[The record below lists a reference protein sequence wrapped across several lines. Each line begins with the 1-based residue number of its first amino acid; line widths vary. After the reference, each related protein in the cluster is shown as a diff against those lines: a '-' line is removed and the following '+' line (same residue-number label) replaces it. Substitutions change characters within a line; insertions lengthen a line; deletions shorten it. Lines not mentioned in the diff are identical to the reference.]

1 MRARLKR
8 YCLGL
13 ALIFGCCAAVAFL
26 PGPLIDLI
34 KESDA
39 VVVGKL
45 EVTRE
50 KGLVVTW
57 YPEMRD
63 HQKQTTHFH
72 MGRIRAS
79 KVLYKRERNERNYD
93 VAFESSWPL
102 TNGTQSI
109 WLLRWN
115 SLLGRYALSQPYPNT
130 LADVEKAIAE
140 VRKDEK
146 R

>member
-1 MRARLKR
+1 MRSRKKYTLVA
-8 YCLGL
+8 
-13 ALIFGCCAAVAFL
+13 ALILTCCAVAFE
-26 PGPLIDLI
+26 PVPLTDLI
-34 KESDA
+34 KESDV

-45 EVTRE
+45 EITRE
-50 KGLVVTW
+50 NGLVVTW

-63 HQKQTTHFH
+63 QQKETTHFH
-72 MGRIRAS
+72 IGRIRAS
-79 KVLYKRERNERNYD
+79 KVLYKRERDERNYD
-93 VAFESSWPL
+93 VAFDSSWHM
-102 TNGTQSI
+102 TNGMQSI

-130 LADVEKAIAE
+130 LPDVEKAIAE